1 MMKKKDVTTKS
12 PTMKNITTIIACGVL
27 MLMAVTFVQAQ
38 TTDTASI
45 NYNEQGTAGK
55 DRDNADNKNTGENNK
70 ENKDNTVDNTS
81 GEVKEGILSTE
92 DQAQQGGNPTKEQ
105 TDQVTQDQG
114 ISTDERG
121 EATPVEDK
129 VGPNGEQLFM
139 ENGKYFYLNES
150 SDKVKVK
157 KSDVRDK
164 SQ

>member
-1 MMKKKDVTTKS
+1 MKKNKDVTTKS
-12 PTMKNITTIIACGVL
+12 PTMKNIATIIACSVL
-27 MLMAVTFVQAQ
+27 MLVAVTFVVQGQ

-55 DRDNADNKNTGENNK
+55 DRDNADNKNTGENK

-121 EATPVEDK
+121 EAMPVEDK

-139 ENGKYFYLNES
+139 ENGNYFYLNES

-157 KSDVRDK
+157 KSDVKDK

>member
-1 MMKKKDVTTKS
+1 MKKNKDVTTKS
-12 PTMKNITTIIACGVL
+12 PTMKNIATIIACSVL
-27 MLMAVTFVQAQ
+27 MLVAVTFVVQGQ

-55 DRDNADNKNTGENNK
+55 DRDNADNKNTGENK

-139 ENGKYFYLNES
+139 ENGNYFYLNES

-157 KSDVRDK
+157 KSDVKDK